1 MKKLLSLLLSILL
14 LTGAALPWAQAAGG
28 TDGDLDRVTRSVKSA
43 LDLDTDGY
51 TDFRGN
57 YEVGELAPLW
67 NLYWSGDAGSLS
79 VSALTDGTITDYY
92 VTNSEPSSGPDQGV
106 PGFPKGDADQA
117 SAAANAF
124 LKRALGAG
132 ESVEL
137 KEPSGMDSLDST
149 TYRFSGTILLNG
161 LPSPLTCSVTVRAA
175 DNVVTRFRRDVP
187 ETAFLGTIPS
197 ADASVT
203 RAAAEQALRS
213 EQSLRLEYILPDEDS
228 TTAVLCYL
236 PDSVHTFYVDAKTG
250 KLVDLTALE
259 QDMYKSGAGAAAG
272 DTAAETEAAENGL
285 SQAEQE
291 GIRQL
296 EGVQSSEALDKA
308 LRAVPEYGLSRYA
321 LASAR
326 YSVGQTAEDG
336 EAPVT
341 CVLPGPH
348 LHRGRPDRPGPDP
361 LFLHALGQ

>member
-57 YEVGELAPLW
+57 YEEGELAPLW

-124 LKRALGAG
+124 LKRVLGAG

-137 KEPSGMDSLDST
+137 EEPSGMDSLDST
-149 TYRFSGTILLNG
+149 TSRFSGTIL
-161 LPSPLTCSVTVRAA
+161 
-175 DNVVTRFRRDVP
+175 
-187 ETAFLGTIPS
+187 
-197 ADASVT
+197 
-203 RAAAEQALRS
+203 
-213 EQSLRLEYILPDEDS
+213 
-228 TTAVLCYL
+228 
-236 PDSVHTFYVDAKTG
+236 
-250 KLVDLTALE
+250 
-259 QDMYKSGAGAAAG
+259 
-272 DTAAETEAAENGL
+272 
-285 SQAEQE
+285 
-291 GIRQL
+291 
-296 EGVQSSEALDKA
+296 
-308 LRAVPEYGLSRYA
+308 
-321 LASAR
+321 
-326 YSVGQTAEDG
+326 
-336 EAPVT
+336 
-341 CVLPGPH
+341 
-348 LHRGRPDRPGPDP
+348 
-361 LFLHALGQ
+361 